1 MQVLNILARLLRA
14 GGGTGTV
21 TGAMAQLVARLTPD
35 QKVGSSSLSG
45 LIIFFGLNSI
55 SGPPSKIKS
64 LSIKDRSQLI

>member
-1 MQVLNILARLLRA
+1 MHVLNILGRLLRA
-14 GGGTGTV
+14 EGGTGTV

-55 SGPPSKIKS
+55 
-64 LSIKDRSQLI
+64 